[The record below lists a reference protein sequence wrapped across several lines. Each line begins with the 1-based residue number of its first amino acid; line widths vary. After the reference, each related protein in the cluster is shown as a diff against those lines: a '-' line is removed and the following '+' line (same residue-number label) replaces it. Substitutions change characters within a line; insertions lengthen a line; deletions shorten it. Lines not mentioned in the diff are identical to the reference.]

1 MNRRRLVVV
10 IFALATVV
18 AVLPTPSF
26 AVPVFARKYGF
37 DCTMCH
43 SAFPRLNDFGAR
55 FRQNGYQLPGRENEE
70 RTVLQGPAPFAA
82 RVSAG
87 WNVLNYTDVPAAV
100 AVPPTDVNQFQ
111 LNSLDLLSAGLFGKN
126 IGYFMVYVP
135 GINASSGV
143 VGQEGTLEMAN
154 VVFSNIG
161 TSWFNVRAGRMEPA
175 YVAISAKRRLTFT
188 PYAIYDYAFPGG
200 VALSATQT
208 GVEIYGQARWPG
220 SGFALGY
227 AAGYMNGT
235 GTNEVDSPSDYYG
248 RAYVVIGAGEGQ
260 TAGQRIGLVAY
271 QGKATSAQGNRA
283 SFTRYGLDASLNV
296 SQWNLSLQYLRGT
309 DGEELWNATKDG
321 TFSGGFVE
329 LNWQPMTRLVAFARY
344 DVVNIPD
351 FTDADLN
358 PLDPKGAYPSGITI
372 GARYYLVDQLALHAE
387 YSDRTLD
394 YAGSSLSDANETFY
408 TLSIDFAF

>member
-1 MNRRRLVVV
+1 MNRRRLVVL
-10 IFALATVV
+10 FLALATIVV
-18 AVLPTPSF
+18 ALPTPSF

-55 FRQNGYQLPGRENEE
+55 FRQNGYQLPGREKEE

-87 WNVLNYTDVPAAV
+87 WNVRKYNDVPTEI
-100 AVPPTDVNQFQ
+100 AVPPTDVNQLQ
-111 LNSLDLLSAGLFGKN
+111 LNGLDLLSAGVLGKN

-135 GINASSGV
+135 EIKESSGV
-143 VGQEGTLEMAN
+143 VGQDGTLEMAN

-175 YVAISAKRRLTFT
+175 YVAISAKRRLSFT

-200 VALSATQT
+200 LALSDTQT
-208 GVEIYGQARWPG
+208 GVEIYGQTRWPR
-220 SGFALGY
+220 SGTAFGY

-235 GTNEVDSPSDYYG
+235 GTSQADSPADFYG

-271 QGKATSAQGNRA
+271 QGKATSTQGNRA
-283 SFTRYGLDASLNV
+283 CFTRYGLDASLNV
-296 SQWNLSLQYLRGT
+296 TQWNLSLQYLRGT
-309 DGEELWNATKDG
+309 DSGELWNATKDG
-321 TFSGGFVE
+321 TFSGGFAE
-329 LNWQPMTRLVAFARY
+329 LSWQPMTRLVAFARY
-344 DVVNIPD
+344 DLVNIPD
-351 FTDADLN
+351 FTDSELN
-358 PLDPKGAYPSGITI
+358 PPDPTVTYPSGFTI
-372 GARYYLVDQLALHAE
+372 GARYYLIDQLALHGE
-387 YSDRTLD
+387 YTNRTLD
-394 YAGSSLSDANETFY
+394 FSGSSLPDEKETFY
-408 TLSIDFAF
+408 TLSLDFAF